1 MLVYQMIVPLISIDY
16 GDHPLAKWDEPP
28 KTHPFQQ
35 FKSCH
40 SEVER
45 RSCKVIV
52 PQNST
57 LCCFG
62 HEFCMILM
70 VKTCHFTLAGATS
83 CGHGLS
89 LSGKK
94 FLDGPSHRVSPI
106 RRHVWLDRPWRDPL
120 DPLDRL
126 RLDAG
131 IKELGV
137 ENAYFPCFV
146 SQAMEGMS
154 HGHGGNVMFGCW
166 GNFFWHRFFS
176 HYNTMD
182 VLGSKATHFT

>member
-1 MLVYQMIVPLISIDY
+1 
-16 GDHPLAKWDEPP
+16 
-28 KTHPFQQ
+28 
-35 FKSCH
+35 
-40 SEVER
+40 
-45 RSCKVIV
+45 
-52 PQNST
+52 
-57 LCCFG
+57 
-62 HEFCMILM
+62 MIL

-106 RRHVWLDRPWRDPL
+106 LAGSL

-146 SQAMEGMS
+146 SQDAMGMS

-166 GNFFWHRFFS
+166 ICWGNFF
-176 HYNTMD
+176 
-182 VLGSKATHFT
+182 